1 MYDER
6 PYGDILREE
15 RERSG
20 YDLNSMSRRLHI
32 RPDILMAIEQSDF
45 DRMPAMGYSKNMVRA
60 YARALHLDDRAITDM
75 FLDQAHMH
83 DVGGNRRAGSR
94 SGYSDRPASSRSR
107 SYSRDLPERSSYSR
121 GSRDRGDRYSNSRS
135 LNMDAEPPSRSRRRS
150 GYSREDARDR
160 SYGRDGDYGEPNR
173 SRPPE
178 RERTRERR
186 GSGFSA
192 GAFLQSIANRG
203 NRQETKVGRSF
214 DTIGSNPP
222 YARNNV
228 GGAGNTLASLNLPLL
243 LLIVVALV
251 ILIIVVV
258 IVTNGSTQAT
268 RDLPDIPISGLTDTS
283 GSSSGSDSAS
293 NDDDVVSPADVQL
306 PEAVDVVL
314 EVADGQES
322 WVEVYLN
329 GSSSPKLAK
338 VLKGPDTKIYEMN
351 DKDKSIRI
359 RTANPSALTVTV
371 NDKPEEFTN
380 EGNGNYSF
388 TFSFS
393 DYLQQW
399 KKDNGVEDASS
410 KSKKSSSSKKSTS

>member
-6 PYGDILREE
+6 PYGDILRDE

-60 YARALHLDDRAITDM
+60 YARALHLDERAITDM

-83 DVGGNRRAGSR
+83 DIGGNRRSGS
-94 SGYSDRPASSRSR
+94 SGGYTERPSRNR
-107 SYSRDLPERSSYSR
+107 GYSRDLPPRSSYSR
-121 GSRDRGDRYSNSRS
+121 GDRDRGDRYSGSRS
-135 LNMDAEPPSRSRRRS
+135 LNLDAEPASRSRRRS
-150 GYSREDARDR
+150 SYSRDDSRDR
-160 SYGRDGDYGEPNR
+160 SYGRDDYGDTSR
-173 SRPPE
+173 SRPIE
-178 RERTRERR
+178 RERSRERR

-203 NRQETKVGRSF
+203 GRQETKVGRSF

-228 GGAGNTLASLNLPLL
+228 GGAANTLAGMNLPLL
-243 LLIVVALV
+243 LLIVAALIV
-251 ILIIVVV
+251 LIIVVV
-258 IVTNGSTQAT
+258 VVTNGSTQAT
-268 RDLPDIPISGLTDTS
+268 QDLPDIPISGLTDTS
-283 GSSSGSDSAS
+283 GSSSDSSSAS
-293 NDDDVVSPADVQL
+293 NNDDVVSPADVQL
-306 PEAVDVVL
+306 PDSVDVVL
-314 EVADGQES
+314 EVADDQES
-322 WVEVYLN
+322 WVEVYEN

-338 VLKGPDTKIYEMN
+338 VLKGPDTKIYELN
-351 DKDKSIRI
+351 DKTKSIKI

-371 NDKPEEFTN
+371 DDKAEEFTN

-388 TFSFS
+388 SYSFS
-393 DYLQQW
+393 EYIQQW
-399 KKDNGVEDASS
+399 KKDNGVEDTSS
-410 KSKKSSSSKKSTS
+410 KSTKSSSSKKSTS